1 MKRTSMLPWPKHRSG
16 WIATVGILCIG
27 AMGYR
32 DGWSALRSPSMQVG
46 QQAISVSTDVVRVPV
61 MVTDERG
68 NFIAGL
74 SVQNFLVYEDK
85 RPQHITFYEQQDVP
99 ITVGLLVDHSGSMAG
114 KLPEVAEAISALAH
128 SSNPQ
133 DEMFVVDFGDEVLL
147 EKVNGKPF
155 SSDPAELGRAVAKVS
170 AQGRT
175 ALYDAVVAGFDH
187 LRLGQWQKK
196 ALIIVSD
203 GGDNASHHN
212 YAEVLALARS
222 SQVVIYAIGLVG
234 EPGEEENPKVL
245 ERICKDTGGIAFF
258 PQMGESI
265 VEVANRISTDLR
277 KQYTLGYIPDRDRS
291 GDTYRRI
298 EVRVSVPGQAKI
310 RVRSRTGYT
319 ITK

>member
-1 MKRTSMLPWPKHRSG
+1 MRPWPKHRGG
-16 WIATVGILCIG
+16 WIATAAVVCLG
-27 AMGYR
+27 ATGHTN
-32 DGWSALRSPSMQVG
+32 GWPAPRSPSTPAE

-61 MVTDERG
+61 TVTDERG

-74 SVQNFLVYEDK
+74 NVQNFAVYEDK

-155 SSDPAELGRAVAKVS
+155 SSDPAELGRAVAGVS

-175 ALYDAVVAGFDH
+175 ALYDAVIAGFDH
-187 LRLGQWQKK
+187 LRLGQWQRK
-196 ALIIVSD
+196 ALVVVSD

-212 YAEVLALARS
+212 YAQVLALARS

-258 PQMGESI
+258 PGRGESI
-265 VEVANRISTDLR
+265 VEVADRIGTDLR
-277 KQYTLGYIPDRDRS
+277 KQYTLGYIPDRALG
-291 GDTYRRI
+291 GDTYRKI
-298 EVRVSVPGQAKI
+298 EVRVSVLGQGKI

-319 ITK
+319 VTK